1 MRLLLIL
8 VLLSHQGLLKGQ
20 ILMSTYTS
28 KMVNSN
34 FIIEYHSLP
43 DRNFKEFIY
52 LVQFD
57 TLIPRLEMHFAN
69 RRDLDYFNNYVLC
82 FLSECHRDRQPLLFP
97 GSRKILYDE
106 ERRAYVYEDSKSVL
120 FSRKS
125 FVQFAREIQNS
136 TKRSRVRVSQGWQR
150 LKVYFS

>member
-8 VLLSHQGLLKGQ
+8 VLLSYQGLLKGQ
-20 ILMSTYTS
+20 ILMSTYSS

-57 TLIPRLEMHFAN
+57 TLIPRLEMLFAN
-69 RRDLDYFNNYVLC
+69 RRDLDYFNKYVLC